1 MVSLRAVEVVTG
13 VIEGFVGSLQTLIVP
28 INKGGGFDPMTIELG
43 DKQIILSCFV
53 YLGLIP
59 ELGFRSR

>member
-28 INKGGGFDPMTIELG
+28 INKGGGFD
-43 DKQIILSCFV
+43 
-53 YLGLIP
+53 
-59 ELGFRSR
+59 

>member
-1 MVSLRAVEVVTG
+1 MVWLRAVEVVNG

-28 INKGGGFDPMTIELG
+28 INKGGGFDSMTIELG

-53 YLGLIP
+53 CLGQ
-59 ELGFRSR
+59 FQN